1 MLIVCSKAENDF
13 LFHSFWGLN
22 GLTNVCLII
31 WGKCREFIRYDQ
43 ICDITKRYFGGC
55 DVGCVNRCKS
65 MCYGRGEFCD
75 ISQNDF
81 GGGEMLSYREYFSN
95 FADEICEVR
104 LHLGN
109 LKNNKI

>member
-1 MLIVCSKAENDF
+1 M
-13 LFHSFWGLN
+13 
-22 GLTNVCLII
+22 
-31 WGKCREFIRYDQ
+31 Y
-43 ICDITKRYFGGC
+43 Y
-55 DVGCVNRCKS
+55 VG
-65 MCYGRGEFCD
+65 GEFCD

-81 GGGEMLSYREYFSN
+81 RGGEMLSYREYFSN

>member
-1 MLIVCSKAENDF
+1 ML
-13 LFHSFWGLN
+13 WG
-22 GLTNVCLII
+22 G
-31 WGKCREFIRYDQ
+31 RF
-43 ICDITKRYFGGC
+43 
-55 DVGCVNRCKS
+55 CV
-65 MCYGRGEFCD
+65 

-81 GGGEMLSYREYFSN
+81 EGGEMLSYHEYFSN

>member
-55 DVGCVNRCKS
+55 DVWCVNCCKS
-65 MCYGRGEFCD
+65 MRYWGVNFV
-75 ISQNDF
+75 IYHKMIL

-95 FADEICEVR
+95 FA
-104 LHLGN
+104 
-109 LKNNKI
+109 

>member
-1 MLIVCSKAENDF
+1 MTKFVISQNAILGDVMWGVLIVVNQYVM
-13 LFHSFWGLN
+13 G
-22 GLTNVCLII
+22 G
-31 WGKCREFIRYDQ
+31 GK
-43 ICDITKRYFGGC
+43 
-55 DVGCVNRCKS
+55 
-65 MCYGRGEFCD
+65 FCD